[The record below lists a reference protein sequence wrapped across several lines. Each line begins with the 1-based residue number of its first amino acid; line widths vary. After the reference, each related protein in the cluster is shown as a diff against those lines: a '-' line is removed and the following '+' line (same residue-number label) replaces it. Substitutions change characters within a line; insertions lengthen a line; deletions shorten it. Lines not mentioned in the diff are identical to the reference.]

1 MPVPSALPRGLSK
14 SCSAEFELLCAI
26 ARPEPLLD
34 RALEMLRAGV
44 DHAELL
50 RLATDHAVRPP
61 LVRALAHLSWEAV
74 PAEMRAALDL
84 FQRRHLVRMLALS
97 EELCRVAEGFSAQGI
112 AFVAFKGAALAAG
125 LYGDPTAREYNDI
138 DVVVPEQR
146 MDDAEEVLAGLG
158 YRGVHGDRPFRRAFF
173 AYQRQFAFLR
183 EGLDTT
189 LDLHWDFCGVHLPF
203 PLEPAELW
211 SALVLVRI
219 GRCQIPTVATPHLA
233 LLLAGHGTKESW
245 RSLGWV
251 NDFAML
257 VQRHPELD
265 WSEVHRRAAAHGCGN
280 AVLLGC
286 LMAEGL
292 LGVAAPLP
300 MRAKIDASAPVRA
313 RAASLI
319 AQLCEGQPLPEKL
332 ADLSDIDL
340 CDSRGDRLRAALR
353 LAVTRT
359 AGDYE
364 AMPLP
369 QSIWGA
375 YRVIRPF
382 RLAAKALGHLA
393 RSASQVRQ

>member
-1 MPVPSALPRGLSK
+1 M
-14 SCSAEFELLCAI
+14 
-26 ARPEPLLD
+26 
-34 RALEMLRAGV
+34 
-44 DHAELL
+44 
-50 RLATDHAVRPP
+50 
-61 LVRALAHLSWEAV
+61 RALAHLSWETV
-74 PAEMRAALDL
+74 PAEMRAALDR

-97 EELCRVAEGFSAQGI
+97 EELCRVAEGFAAQGI
-112 AFVAFKGAALAAG
+112 AFAAFKGATLAAG
-125 LYGDPTAREYNDI
+125 VYGDLTAREYNDI

-146 MDDAEEVLAGLG
+146 MDAAEEVLAGLG

-189 LDLHWDFCGVHLPF
+189 LDLHWAFCGSHLPF
-203 PLEPAELW
+203 PLAPADLW
-211 SALVLVRI
+211 PALVPVQI
-219 GRCQIPTVATPHLA
+219 GRCQIPTAAPLHLA

-265 WSEVHRRAAAHGCGN
+265 WAEVHRLAADHGCGN

-292 LGVAAPLP
+292 LGVAVPSPLVG
-300 MRAKIDASAPVRA
+300 KIEASARMRA
-313 RAASLI
+313 RAASLM
-319 AQLCEGQPLPEKL
+319 AHLREGQPLPEKL

-340 CDSRGDRLRAALR
+340 CDSRRDRLKAVLR

-364 AMPLP
+364 AMRLP
-369 QSIWGA
+369 QPLWGA
-375 YRVIRPF
+375 YRVMRPF

-393 RSASQVRQ
+393 RSASRARQ